1 VVTGSAAPY
10 TYTITP
16 IKVNAQALIEQI
28 HNLDNRGTMN
38 GFGRLLSRDEFVR
51 ARQVSGGQV
60 ESAHGP
66 ETRFGRVPGQG
77 RRTERQ
83 RSVRPSRKRSGS
95 SGVQKLPV
103 RRLAISRSSS
113 RRVSGFSPDAAIFS
127 AIRRT
132 SRPSLDT
139 GAFGL
144 LPFLRDVG
152 EETLAM
158 PKVYRRFERGR
169 FEVN

>member
-51 ARQVSGGQV
+51 ARQVSDGQV

-83 RSVRPSRKRSGS
+83 RKVWIIGRSEVASPAVGYFALKLATSKR
-95 SGVQKLPV
+95 LFT
-103 RRLAISRSSS
+103 RRGDL
-113 RRVSGFSPDAAIFS
+113 
-127 AIRRT
+127 
-132 SRPSLDT
+132 
-139 GAFGL
+139 FGD
-144 LPFLRDVG
+144 PTHFPT
-152 EETLAM
+152 ES
-158 PKVYRRFERGR
+158 
-169 FEVN
+169 

>member
-1 VVTGSAAPY
+1 MVTGSAAPY

-83 RSVRPSRKRSGS
+83 RKVWIIGRSEVASPAVGYFALKLATSKR
-95 SGVQKLPV
+95 LFT
-103 RRLAISRSSS
+103 RRGDL
-113 RRVSGFSPDAAIFS
+113 
-127 AIRRT
+127 
-132 SRPSLDT
+132 
-139 GAFGL
+139 FGD
-144 LPFLRDVG
+144 PTHFPT
-152 EETLAM
+152 ES
-158 PKVYRRFERGR
+158 
-169 FEVN
+169 

>member
-83 RSVRPSRKRSGS
+83 RKVWIIGRSEVASPAVGYFALKLATSKR
-95 SGVQKLPV
+95 LFT
-103 RRLAISRSSS
+103 RRGDL
-113 RRVSGFSPDAAIFS
+113 
-127 AIRRT
+127 
-132 SRPSLDT
+132 
-139 GAFGL
+139 FGD
-144 LPFLRDVG
+144 PTHFPT
-152 EETLAM
+152 ES
-158 PKVYRRFERGR
+158 
-169 FEVN
+169 

>member
-1 VVTGSAAPY
+1 MVTGSAAPY

-66 ETRFGRVPGQG
+66 DPLWS
-77 RRTERQ
+77 
-83 RSVRPSRKRSGS
+83 RSRSG
-95 SGVQKLPV
+95 PTD
-103 RRLAISRSSS
+103 RAAAISTPESKKVWIIGRSEVASPAVGYFALKLATS
-113 RRVSGFSPDAAIFS
+113 KRLFTRRGD
-127 AIRRT
+127 
-132 SRPSLDT
+132 L
-139 GAFGL
+139 FGD
-144 LPFLRDVG
+144 PTHFPT
-152 EETLAM
+152 ES
-158 PKVYRRFERGR
+158 
-169 FEVN
+169 